1 MSGAVELLRELYREP
16 DSIAVMTQP
25 NAAYEL
31 TRALRTLQLG
41 STTTGT

>member
-31 TRALRTLQLG
+31 TRALRTLQVV
-41 STTTGT
+41 SATTGT